1 MELASYLAGEK
12 WSDHPACTHP
22 LLALMA
28 RAVND
33 LTTNAARP
41 RLALLVPSVIGLNSS
56 DPSWNVRIALRAA
69 TTAMPVAS
77 DDRQQTLAVAIV
89 GAERVLDDIEQ
100 RPAGT
105 LTASSVSALSSA
117 PRTAAWAQEF
127 AGTGKIKLARFLRDA
142 APSIVAVA
150 VQAIAESSADD
161 VDLVLHDL
169 LAATIDECRI
179 WDGSASAPVPA
190 LVPTDWM
197 DRIKPTVSL
206 S

>member
-41 RLALLVPSVIGLNSS
+41 RLALLVPSVIGLNSD

-89 GAERVLDDIEQ
+89 GAERVLDDIEH

-105 LTASSVSALSSA
+105 LTESSVAALASA
-117 PRTAAWAQEF
+117 PRTAVWAQGF
-127 AGTGKIKLARFLRDA
+127 AGAGKIKLARFLRDA

-150 VQAIAESSADD
+150 VQAIAESSVDD

-169 LAATIDECRI
+169 LGATIEECRI
-179 WDGSASAPVPA
+179 WDGSDSDPTPELVPA
-190 LVPTDWM
+190 DWM
-197 DRIKPTVSL
+197 DRVRPTVSL

>member
-33 LTTNAARP
+33 LTANAARP
-41 RLALLVPSVIGLNSS
+41 RLALLVPSVIGLNSD
-56 DPSWNVRIALRAA
+56 DPAWKVRIALRAA
-69 TTAMPVAS
+69 TTAMPIAS

-89 GAERVLDDIEQ
+89 GIERVLDQMEG

-105 LTASSVSALSSA
+105 MTDRSVTALAAA

-127 AGTGKIKLARFLRDA
+127 AGGTRIKIPRFLRDA
-142 APSIVAVA
+142 TPSIVAVS
-150 VQAIAESSADD
+150 VQAIAESSVFDPDA
-161 VDLVLHDL
+161 VLHDL
-169 LAATIDECRI
+169 LADTIAECRE
-179 WDGSASAPVPA
+179 WDGSAGLEVPE
-190 LVPTDWM
+190 LVPEDWA
-197 DRIKPTVSL
+197 DRIRPAAAV
-206 S
+206 